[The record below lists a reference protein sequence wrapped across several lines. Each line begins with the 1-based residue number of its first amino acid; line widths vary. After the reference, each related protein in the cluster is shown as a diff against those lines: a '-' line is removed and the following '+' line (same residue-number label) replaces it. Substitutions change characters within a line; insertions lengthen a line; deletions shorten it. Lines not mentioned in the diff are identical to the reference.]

1 MKKEKKKKLDILSY
15 VVLSSIRNLM
25 KNGEE
30 INYSR
35 TRELIH
41 RQYFPMISYLRFVKI
56 AANLYILVFECNYK
70 RSNYLDTAIKIYD
83 CRN

>member
-1 MKKEKKKKLDILSY
+1 
-15 VVLSSIRNLM
+15 M

-56 AANLYILVFECNYK
+56 AANLSLYLNAITRDLI
-70 RSNYLDTAIKIYD
+70 NYLDTAIKIYD